1 MEAGA
6 GCVYP
11 RTMGYDG
18 GYDGDTETVTGFR
31 MSLHIDGK
39 YLTKP
44 FRSQSVLRN
53 QFSVPTGPPGTRNA
67 QPMTQ
72 DDQGAA

>member
-18 GYDGDTETVTGFR
+18 DTETVTGFR
-31 MSLHIDGK
+31 MSLRVDGK
-39 YLTKP
+39 YLAKP
-44 FRSQSVLRN
+44 FRLQSVLRN
-53 QFSVPTGPPGTRNA
+53 QFSVPTGRPYWPPYWPERCILL
-67 QPMTQ
+67 PCLSL
-72 DDQGAA
+72 